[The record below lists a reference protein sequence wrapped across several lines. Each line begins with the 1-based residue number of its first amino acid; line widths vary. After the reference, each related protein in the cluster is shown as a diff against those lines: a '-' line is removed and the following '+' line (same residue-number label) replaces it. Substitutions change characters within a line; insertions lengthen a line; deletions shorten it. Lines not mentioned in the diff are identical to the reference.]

1 MINFNKN
8 TCYVGAKVIT
18 NNLEKLIE
26 IKIEKDKPK
35 RIRLNKIEL
44 ERHSEL
50 YSGLNVIIFSPDDLR
65 IIKDGPMERRNF
77 LDKEIS
83 QFKPVYKYN
92 LNRYNK
98 ILFQRNNLLKSLDKK
113 NSNEHLIEIFDFQL
127 AKMGTEI
134 IMERKRFIERL
145 AIVSNEIHR
154 KITNE
159 SERLNLK
166 YISNVNYYLENKNA
180 VEKYFLEKLKNSR
193 KNDILKGVT
202 EIGPHRD
209 DIEILIDGLDSKF
222 FASQGQQRTAVLSMK
237 LAEINI
243 IEENVGDLPVLL
255 LDDVMSE
262 LDDNRRKYLLNN
274 FKDLQ
279 IIITSTDT
287 ILLKDFVNLNSR
299 IFYIDNGNI
308 CLKRG

>member
-8 TCYVGAKVIT
+8 KSYVGAKVIT
-18 NNLEKLIE
+18 NNLEKFIE
-26 IKIEKDKPK
+26 IKIEEDKPK
-35 RIRLNKIEL
+35 RIRLNKVEL
-44 ERHSEL
+44 ERHKEL
-50 YSGLNVIIFSPDDLR
+50 YGGLNVVIFSPDDLR

-83 QFKPVYKYN
+83 QLKPVYKYN

-98 ILFQRNNLLKSLDKK
+98 ILFQRNNLLKCTDKR
-113 NSNEHLIEIFDFQL
+113 NCNEHLIEIFDFQL
-127 AKMGTEI
+127 AKIGSEI
-134 IMERKRFIERL
+134 VVERNKFIDRL
-145 AIVSNEIHR
+145 AIISKGIHR

-159 SERLNLK
+159 SENLNLK
-166 YISNVNYYLENKNA
+166 YISNVNYNLENKYA
-180 VEKYFLEKLKNSR
+180 VEKYFLEKLKNNR
-193 KNDILKGVT
+193 KNDIIKGVT

-243 IEENVGDLPVLL
+243 IKENVGDLPVLL

-262 LDDNRRKYLLNN
+262 LDDNRRKYLLSN
-274 FKDLQ
+274 FSELQ

-287 ILLKDFVNLNSR
+287 IALSDFESLDSR

-308 CLKRG
+308 CIKRG